1 MAKRFLNKTKKIRLY
16 KRAIISSFLL
26 ISLISFSFAEDL
38 PTGVFS
44 MQECRECLR
53 RFYRFEA
60 IDEKLLASSAEKL
73 EGVIFSFL
81 NARSPSGM
89 DTLFRAEWTPYS
101 GREGHLIPSGRDILF
116 RAEWTPYSE
125 RIEGLD
131 SGVSRGSIRAYRE
144 VRSERIERLDSG
156 VSRSSIRASKECS
169 LDQASHVQDLWSL
182 YLEHAYV
189 ISAIYDLGGMKDYSS
204 LIERLKTKVELFMKA
219 IEPNAKIYLK
229 YADYL
234 YLSLAQ
240 GNAKAVH
247 ALPILYRKVL
257 LLDKNNKE
265 ALVKLASWYIFPAN
279 EKTANINGFIEEAE
293 TYIDELE
300 VVDLFNAC
308 LWYSVYYMKNYNVN
322 KGFDYLQRA
331 NRIFPRH
338 VYVAHLWNNYKNGI
352 FRM

>member
-1 MAKRFLNKTKKIRLY
+1 MRFLHNKLSNKIKKMIRYFLNKTKKIRLY
-16 KRAIISSFLL
+16 KKAIISSFLL
-26 ISLISFSFAEDL
+26 ISLISFVFAKDL
-38 PTGVFS
+38 PSGVFS

-81 NARSPSGM
+81 K
-89 DTLFRAEWTPYS
+89 D
-101 GREGHLIPSGRDILF
+101 DIETQKNNDEKIL
-116 RAEWTPYSE
+116 P
-125 RIEGLD
+125 L
-131 SGVSRGSIRAYRE
+131 
-144 VRSERIERLDSG
+144 
-156 VSRSSIRASKECS
+156 
-169 LDQASHVQDLWSL
+169 QDIWSL

-189 ISAIYDLGGMKDYSS
+189 ISSIYSIGGMKNYSS
-204 LIERLKTKVELFMKA
+204 LIEKLKVSVELFMKA

-308 LWYSVYYMKNYNVN
+308 LWYSIYYMKNYNVN

>member
-1 MAKRFLNKTKKIRLY
+1 MKKRFALCLFFVTTY
-16 KRAIISSFLL
+16 
-26 ISLISFSFAEDL
+26 ISFSFAEDL
-38 PTGVFS
+38 PSGVFS

-73 EGVIFSFL
+73 EGIIFSFL
-81 NARSPSGM
+81 NARSPS
-89 DTLFRAEWTPYS
+89 
-101 GREGHLIPSGRDILF
+101 
-116 RAEWTPYSE
+116 
-125 RIEGLD
+125 
-131 SGVSRGSIRAYRE
+131 VSRGSIRAYRG
-144 VRSERIERLDSG
+144 VRSERIERFDPS
-156 VSRSSIRASKECS
+156 VSRGSIRASKECS

-219 IEPNAKIYLK
+219 IKPNAKIYLK

-308 LWYSVYYMKNYNVN
+308 LWYSIYYMKNYNVN

>member
-1 MAKRFLNKTKKIRLY
+1 MKKRFALCLFFVTTY
-16 KRAIISSFLL
+16 
-26 ISLISFSFAEDL
+26 ISFSFAEDL

-44 MQECRECLR
+44 MQECQECLR

-60 IDEKLLASSAEKL
+60 IDEKLLASSTEKL
-73 EGVIFSFL
+73 ENIIFSFL
-81 NARSPSGM
+81 KDN
-89 DTLFRAEWTPYS
+89 
-101 GREGHLIPSGRDILF
+101 
-116 RAEWTPYSE
+116 
-125 RIEGLD
+125 IETQKNSDEKAL
-131 SGVSRGSIRAYRE
+131 Y
-144 VRSERIERLDSG
+144 L
-156 VSRSSIRASKECS
+156 
-169 LDQASHVQDLWSL
+169 QDLWSL

-240 GNAKAVH
+240 GN
-247 ALPILYRKVL
+247 
-257 LLDKNNKE
+257 KNNKE

-293 TYIDELE
+293 NYIDELE
-300 VVDLFNAC
+300 EIDLFNAC
-308 LWYSVYYMKNYNVN
+308 LWYSIYYMKNYNVN

>member
-1 MAKRFLNKTKKIRLY
+1 
-16 KRAIISSFLL
+16 
-26 ISLISFSFAEDL
+26 
-38 PTGVFS
+38 
-44 MQECRECLR
+44 
-53 RFYRFEA
+53 
-60 IDEKLLASSAEKL
+60 
-73 EGVIFSFL
+73 
-81 NARSPSGM
+81 
-89 DTLFRAEWTPYS
+89 
-101 GREGHLIPSGRDILF
+101 
-116 RAEWTPYSE
+116 
-125 RIEGLD
+125 
-131 SGVSRGSIRAYRE
+131 
-144 VRSERIERLDSG
+144 
-156 VSRSSIRASKECS
+156 
-169 LDQASHVQDLWSL
+169 
-182 YLEHAYV
+182 
-189 ISAIYDLGGMKDYSS
+189 MKDYSS

-219 IEPNAKIYLK
+219 IKPNAKIYLK

-308 LWYSVYYMKNYNVN
+308 LWYSIYYMKNYNVN

>member
-1 MAKRFLNKTKKIRLY
+1 MIRYFLNKTKKIRLC
-16 KRAIISSFLL
+16 KKAIISSFLL
-26 ISLISFSFAEDL
+26 ISLISFAFAKDL
-38 PTGVFS
+38 PSGVFS

-73 EGVIFSFL
+73 ENIIFSFL
-81 NARSPSGM
+81 K
-89 DTLFRAEWTPYS
+89 D
-101 GREGHLIPSGRDILF
+101 DIETQKNSDEKAL
-116 RAEWTPYSE
+116 Y
-125 RIEGLD
+125 L
-131 SGVSRGSIRAYRE
+131 
-144 VRSERIERLDSG
+144 
-156 VSRSSIRASKECS
+156 
-169 LDQASHVQDLWSL
+169 QDLWSL

-189 ISAIYDLGGMKDYSS
+189 ISSIYSIGGMKDYSS
-204 LIERLKTKVELFMKA
+204 LIEKLKVSVELFMKA
-219 IEPNAKIYLK
+219 IKPNAKIYLK

-293 TYIDELE
+293 NYIDELE
-300 VVDLFNAC
+300 EIDLFNAC

>member
-1 MAKRFLNKTKKIRLY
+1 MKKRFALCLFFVTTY
-16 KRAIISSFLL
+16 
-26 ISLISFSFAEDL
+26 ISFSFAEDL

-44 MQECRECLR
+44 MQECRECLIK
-53 RFYRFEA
+53 FYRSEA

-73 EGVIFSFL
+73 EALIFSFL
-81 NARSPSGM
+81 KDDIETQKNT
-89 DTLFRAEWTPYS
+89 DEKTL
-101 GREGHLIPSGRDILF
+101 
-116 RAEWTPYSE
+116 
-125 RIEGLD
+125 
-131 SGVSRGSIRAYRE
+131 
-144 VRSERIERLDSG
+144 
-156 VSRSSIRASKECS
+156 S
-169 LDQASHVQDLWSL
+169 LQDLWSL

-189 ISAIYDLGGMKDYSS
+189 ISSIYSIGGMKDHSS
-204 LIERLKTKVELFMKA
+204 LIERLKTNIELFMKA
-219 IEPNAKIYLK
+219 IEPNVKIYLK

-293 TYIDELE
+293 NYIDELE
-300 VVDLFNAC
+300 EIDLFNAC